1 MKPTL
6 LILLVGTV
14 VLAGCAGQT
23 PATIEEQASPVDAS
37 PLATASKEGEWTVY
51 TISDPAAEASGSIP
65 DQWIN
70 EIAVAG
76 NGTVWAS
83 TREGLASYDGHA
95 WRTLRDGSESFIAG
109 NWGFDGIAAAPDGSL
124 WLGLTRVLA
133 RFDGETWTIFAR
145 RDAAKHYIEM
155 GFTTTVVDLPPFGN
169 IIALAVA
176 PNGIVWAATDAGL
189 IRFDGRTST
198 VFRAGGGL
206 DSDHILALAGAPDG
220 SMWAGSDMGLSRF
233 SGERWASYP
242 KAKLFPTEGS
252 PGIDSLAV
260 ANDGTVWTHSADG
273 TILSFDGEHWLEPSP
288 LPKADSDVTWSFE
301 VAPNNAIWVGTSKG
315 LMRLT
320 DGKWDSFPIDEG
332 LLPAQGSVNA
342 PGVMSV
348 AIAQDGTIWCGTERG
363 IASFRPP
370 D

>member
-1 MKPTL
+1 MKLTL

-23 PATIEEQASPVDAS
+23 PAPIEEQASPVTAS
-37 PLATASKEGEWTVY
+37 PLATASNEGEWTVY
-51 TISDPAAEASGSIP
+51 TISDPAAEAGASIP

-83 TREGLASYDGHA
+83 TREGLASFDGHS
-95 WRTLRDGSESFIAG
+95 WRTLRDGSESLIAG

-145 RDAAKHYIEM
+145 QDAAKHYIDK
-155 GFTTTVVDLPPFGN
+155 GFATAVVDLPAFDN
-169 IIALAVA
+169 MWALAVG

-189 IRFDGRTST
+189 IRFDGQRWT
-198 VFRAGGGL
+198 VFRAGDGL
-206 DSDHILALAGAPDG
+206 ISDHVVALAGAYDG
-220 SMWAGSDMGLSRF
+220 SIWAGSDMGLSRF
-233 SGERWASYP
+233 SGEQGVSYP
-242 KAKLFPTEGS
+242 KAGLFPTEGAGETS
-252 PGIDSLAV
+252 SLAI
-260 ANDGTVWTHSADG
+260 ATDGTVWTLSADG
-273 TILSFDGEHWLEPSP
+273 AIMSFDGDQWLTPSP
-288 LPKADSDVTWSFE
+288 LEEADSGLIFSLKI
-301 VAPNNAIWVGTSKG
+301 APDDAVWVGTSTG
-315 LMRLT
+315 LARLVG
-320 DGKWDSFPIDEG
+320 GKWTSFPIDEG
-332 LLPAQGSVNA
+332 LLPGQGDVNA
-342 PGVMSV
+342 PGIVTL
-348 AIAQDGTIWCGTERG
+348 AIAQDGTIWCGTQRG